1 MNNPAGKLP
10 LTLPGGF
17 FILLKSDQLVLVEVL
32 KKLFLLKK
40 QIMIQR
46 IQSLYL
52 TVTVIL
58 CATLFALPFAE
69 IATNGSVYLFNSKGI
84 SLDGVVQQSGVFVVI
99 VIALIAVLHLISI
112 FSYKNRM
119 LQKKIVL
126 VGMISL
132 LGLFGL
138 LFYYSYFSFTGAKI
152 SFQTGFIFPLI
163 AIIIDYLAIRGIDKD
178 EALIR
183 SIDRIR

>member
-1 MNNPAGKLP
+1 
-10 LTLPGGF
+10 
-17 FILLKSDQLVLVEVL
+17 
-32 KKLFLLKK
+32 
-40 QIMIQR
+40 MIQR

-52 TVTVIL
+52 LISAALTS
-58 CATLFALPFAE
+58 ALFALPFAE
-69 IATNGSVYLFNSKGI
+69 IANDSAIYSFSSKGI
-84 SLDGVVQQSGVFVVI
+84 VLDGIVKQSGVWVSI
-99 VIALIAVLHLISI
+99 VIALIVMLHLASI
-112 FSYKNRM
+112 FAYKNRV
-119 LQKKIVL
+119 LQKKVVL

-138 LFYYSYFSFTGAKI
+138 FFYYSYFSFTGAKI

-163 AIIIDYLAIRGIDKD
+163 AIIVDYLAIRGINKD

>member
-1 MNNPAGKLP
+1 
-10 LTLPGGF
+10 
-17 FILLKSDQLVLVEVL
+17 
-32 KKLFLLKK
+32 
-40 QIMIQR
+40 MIQR
-46 IQSLYL
+46 IQTLYL
-52 TVTVIL
+52 LVAAIL
-58 CATLFALPFAE
+58 VSALLAMPFAE
-69 IATNGSVYLFNSKGI
+69 IAKDGAIYSFNAKGI
-84 SLDGVVQQSGVFVVI
+84 VLDGVVKQSGLLVLIII
-99 VIALIAVLHLISI
+99 VLIVAVHLVSI
-112 FSYKNRM
+112 FSYKNRP

-138 LFYYSYFSFTGAKI
+138 LFYTAYFSFEGAKI

-163 AIIIDYLAIRGIDKD
+163 AIIIDYLAIRGINKD